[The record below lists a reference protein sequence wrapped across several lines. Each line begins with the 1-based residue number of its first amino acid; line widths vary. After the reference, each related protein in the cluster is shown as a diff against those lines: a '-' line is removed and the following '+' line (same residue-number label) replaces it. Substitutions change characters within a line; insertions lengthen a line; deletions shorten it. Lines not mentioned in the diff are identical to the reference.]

1 MKFYDFIIETS
12 MTLTRYI
19 PFHKSIPERF
29 RGICIRVEDIVLIQE
44 SGPVV
49 ITKSAPKEIAE
60 IEALRMYD

>member
-1 MKFYDFIIETS
+1 

-44 SGPVV
+44 NGPVV